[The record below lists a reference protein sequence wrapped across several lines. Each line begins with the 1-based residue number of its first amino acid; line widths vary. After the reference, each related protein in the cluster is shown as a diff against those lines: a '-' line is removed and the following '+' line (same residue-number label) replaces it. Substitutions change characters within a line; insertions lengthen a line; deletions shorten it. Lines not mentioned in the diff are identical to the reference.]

1 MTDRRQYIA
10 SIGGE
15 RVVREMDVEHLKAGV
30 RRVYEV
36 MQDGEWHSIEELRE
50 RTGQAQADR
59 RMRELRAE
67 GFVIEKHRVG
77 GSRLWLYQLQVP
89 EPEPKQLHLLEVG
102 KSYRECDL
110 NETIRAICSGAYG
123 GGAA

>member
-1 MTDRRQYIA
+1 MTGRRQYIA

-67 GFVIEKHRVG
+67 GFTIEKKRVG
-77 GSRLWLYQLQVP
+77 ESRSWAYRLQVP
-89 EPEPKQLHLLEVG
+89 EQGYRQLSLMEAG
-102 KSYRECDL
+102 KTYSEADLCD
-110 NETIRAICSGAYG
+110 TIREICSRGYNP
-123 GGAA
+123 